1 MAHLSEDQLYAYIDR
16 ELAESSR
23 RRVEAH
29 LEACPACQER
39 VSELTSLFA
48 DIESVP
54 DEPLGRD
61 LAPYVVAGVRARQR
75 ESALLTRVAGAE
87 ALVAAAITA
96 AVLLLRDGIP
106 VPGTLFGGLSEA
118 AVELQIAF
126 ELVAAEFYAA
136 AVDLS
141 SVWTELVA
149 AASQGSSGALP
160 SAPAWFSWGPV
171 LAVALVLWLLGNG
184 VLLRLG
190 SDRGRVEFE
199 Q

>member
-61 LAPYVVAGVRARQR
+61 LAPDVVAAVRARQR
-75 ESALLTRVAGAE
+75 ESDLLTRVAGAE

-96 AVLLLRDGIP
+96 AVLLLRGGRP

-141 SVWTELVA
+141 SVWSELLA
-149 AASQGSSGALP
+149 AVSQGSSGALP
-160 SAPAWFSWGPV
+160 SAPAWLSWGPV
-171 LAVALVLWLLGNG
+171 LAVGLVLWLLGNG

-190 SDRGRVEFE
+190 NDRSRG
-199 Q
+199 